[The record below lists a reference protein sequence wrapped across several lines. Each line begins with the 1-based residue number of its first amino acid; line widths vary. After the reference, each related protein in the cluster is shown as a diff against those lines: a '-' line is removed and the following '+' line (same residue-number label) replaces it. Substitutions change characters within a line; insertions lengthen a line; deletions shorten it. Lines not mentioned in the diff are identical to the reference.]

1 MVQRRVNLRVT
12 IQKYADLMMSR
23 DITGLRVGTIKGD
36 EVSTIDLR
44 LILRE
49 HELRCSTKGV
59 DILVETRVGF
69 GEKENG
75 YSAVIMVESVGM
87 C

>member
-1 MVQRRVNLRVT
+1 MTV
-12 IQKYADLMMSR
+12 QKYADLMKSR
-23 DITGLRVGTIKGD
+23 DMTGLRVGTIKGD
-36 EVSTIDLR
+36 ELSTIDLR

-49 HELRCSTKGV
+49 HELRYSTKGV

-75 YSAVIMVESVGM
+75 
-87 C
+87 